1 MHDAIWPDVKKVI
14 FSYEINSPVGKLR
27 LLSSEKGLCY
37 IGLSRQSDGGIE
49 NFIKKWFPDAIIR
62 NGGAVNKE
70 AARQIKAYFNGRL
83 RKFTVKLDLHVKG
96 FYGKVLQK
104 VRAIPYGK
112 TRTYGEIA
120 AALGN
125 PGAARAV
132 GGANR
137 SNPIPIIIP
146 CHRVVAANGLGGYSG
161 GPDIK
166 AKLLEHEGVYLK

>member
-1 MHDAIWPDVKKVI
+1 
-14 FSYEINSPVGKLR
+14 
-27 LLSSEKGLCY
+27 
-37 IGLSRQSDGGIE
+37 
-49 NFIKKWFPDAIIR
+49 
-62 NGGAVNKE
+62 
-70 AARQIKAYFNGRL
+70 
-83 RKFTVKLDLHVKG
+83 LHVKG